1 MYILVILL
9 IMFGRT
15 DDYALSRETMV
26 QEQIIRR
33 GITDELVIQAMR
45 QVPREEFVP
54 DKYKPYAYIDSPL
67 PIEYDQTISQ
77 PFIVALMNYL
87 IDVQEGERVLEIGTG
102 SGYSAAVLSEMGADV
117 YTIELLEPLATS
129 AVERLEKLG
138 YDNIKVKCGDGFF
151 GWDEYAP
158 FDGIVVT
165 CAPGYIPQPLVD
177 QLDVGGRMVIP
188 VGDLFQE
195 LILLTKTAEG
205 VIEDSILPV
214 RFVPM
219 KGEVEKRREGGGK
232 GVERKE

>member
-15 DDYALSRETMV
+15 DDYALSRETMI

-129 AVERLEKLG
+129 AVERLKKLG

-219 KGEVEKRREGGGK
+219 KGEVEKRDE
-232 GVERKE
+232 

>member
-9 IMFGRT
+9 IMFGRI

-45 QVPREEFVP
+45 QVPREEFVL

-77 PFIVALMNYL
+77 PFIVALMHYL

-129 AVERLEKLG
+129 AEERLEKLG

-177 QLDVGGRMVIP
+177 QLDVGGKMVIP

-219 KGEVEKRREGGGK
+219 KGEVEKRGE
-232 GVERKE
+232 

>member
-1 MYILVILL
+1 
-9 IMFGRT
+9 MFGRT

-129 AVERLEKLG
+129 AVERL
-138 YDNIKVKCGDGFF
+138 
-151 GWDEYAP
+151 
-158 FDGIVVT
+158 
-165 CAPGYIPQPLVD
+165 
-177 QLDVGGRMVIP
+177 
-188 VGDLFQE
+188 
-195 LILLTKTAEG
+195 
-205 VIEDSILPV
+205 
-214 RFVPM
+214 
-219 KGEVEKRREGGGK
+219 
-232 GVERKE
+232 

>member
-129 AVERLEKLG
+129 AVERLKKLG

-165 CAPGYIPQPLVD
+165 CAPGYIPQPLID

-219 KGEVEKRREGGGK
+219 KGEVEKRGE
-232 GVERKE
+232 

>member
-15 DDYALSRETMV
+15 DDYTLSRETMV

-87 IDVQEGERVLEIGTG
+87 IDIQEGERVLEIGTG

-117 YTIELLEPLATS
+117 YTVELLEPLATS
-129 AVERLEKLG
+129 AVERLKKLG

-151 GWDEYAP
+151 GWDEDAP

-219 KGEVEKRREGGGK
+219 KGEVEKRGE
-232 GVERKE
+232 

>member
-219 KGEVEKRREGGGK
+219 KGEVEKRGE
-232 GVERKE
+232 

>member
-45 QVPREEFVP
+45 QVPREEFVL

-219 KGEVEKRREGGGK
+219 KGEVEKRGE
-232 GVERKE
+232 